1 MESLSRPLHRRK
13 LSNAN
18 TFSAKNAYDGV
29 FSSHRPNY
37 DRPPAVNLEEY
48 SEIFSS
54 GQAAS
59 SIPVLDLSTLQD
71 SSDATNLEL
80 GSTKPDYGKI
90 FGGFRDQDIAVSYEE
105 LFARNKARA
114 PSSTSQ
120 SSQELGDP
128 AHQSSDALKQ
138 FNMSYNKI
146 SQRSKD
152 GLDGKTHVTQL
163 HAVPGFTFFI
173 DEAASQ
179 PKKET
184 EKQKSS
190 VTNNIHL
197 SVNSSKGDFLE
208 KETSRSAVGS
218 RSKYGQDESLSDD
231 RKFKT
236 AQTDF
241 KSHPFKA
248 SSSPAASATNVEAA
262 SQPKEETVKQKSSV
276 TNNVLPGVNSSNG
289 DFPEK
294 ETSRSAVGYRSKYCQ
309 DESLSDDR
317 YSKTVQTNLKSHPSK
332 ASSSPSASATDD
344 EAAFQPKEETVKQKS
359 SLTNNVLPG
368 VNSSKGDFPEKETSR
383 SAVGSRS
390 KYCQDESLSD
400 DRNSKTVQTNLKSHP
415 SKASSSPSASATDD
429 EAAFQ
434 PKEETVK
441 QKSSVTNDVLP
452 SVNTSKGDFPE
463 KETSGSAVECRSKS
477 HEVESLSNDGISKTF
492 QADIK
497 LHPSKVS
504 SSPAASATD
513 VNHKDYQRRSTAA
526 NTGTCKSDTPM
537 DFFPTCFAEELDV
550 NSAAAASA
558 AALRKAIEKA
568 QESIRI
574 AKESVGRKKEG
585 LRSFSSK
592 SFKDSLKVKTRV
604 ANVSMGED
612 QKDRDSKIKET
623 FERIGAASQVS
634 SNVGRNNK
642 YGGTVV
648 FPDIADGEKLFGAKK
663 VIDEMHGKI
672 SESAKNSE
680 IPIRSSYELI
690 DNKIV
695 CNSKEVAGETEA
707 VDLGS
712 AGNYENSAEYSEAVE
727 SNTCEAPQKDIWR
740 PNGFLVLESY
750 EKKLGDIEDT
760 VTDDKPSELKENN
773 YEARPSNAHKLVEG
787 LNNLALYQKVEDEKK
802 ISQGSDQNG
811 YEKRFSEAL
820 ELLENKKQGL
830 LEHEHN
836 EKVANAE
843 RYEPNSVDETSEK
856 VLEDERELKED
867 SGLGSLKEE
876 DTSEKFYDVSELEMI
891 ENAQMYA
898 NSLGKN
904 EVSPKEDCE
913 MKEKESHKGEEAW
926 KKLDKVHELE
936 IYENS
941 SSDYDDAEGSESMHG
956 CNGLSQEDCKVG
968 QSDNNVGSSQE
979 VDEASSSSAEV
990 IGAFYEV
997 HVEDT
1002 EAIELQYIS
1011 EEKEIFE
1018 KISVDHTASEYNEDE
1033 CEAKSDSLSDCILAD
1048 MHVGQD
1054 ETEQIDTQSESSSD
1068 MIHGMEIEVNEYK
1081 EREETIEEETI
1092 VSVEEK
1098 ESSLQQSHEG
1108 RPEIGI
1114 KMETGTSQ
1122 EPKVSTEMEGTMDM
1136 NENIITSHCREK
1148 KDETRESGPSKMVE
1162 KERYKKIEG
1171 VTAEERERERNRLA
1185 VERAIREARE
1195 RAFAEARER
1204 AERAA
1209 VERATAEV
1217 RQRVMA
1223 DAQEKVAKASVG
1235 IKSSDKTSAQSK
1247 LRAERAAVERATSEA
1262 RQRALEK
1269 AMSQNKTSEPR
1280 AQANET
1286 GQTSFSDIH
1295 ISNGGSAESAQR
1307 TKAKLEK
1314 HNRIM
1319 ERAAKALEEKEKR
1332 DLLAQKE
1339 QAERSRLAENLD
1351 ADIKRWSSGKEGNL
1365 RALLSTLQYIL
1376 GADSGWQPISLTE
1389 IITSSAVKKAY
1400 RKATLCVHPDKLQQ
1414 RGASIQQKYIC
1425 EKVFDLLKA
1434 AWNRFN
1440 SEER

>member
-29 FSSHRPNY
+29 FSGHRPNY
-37 DRPPAVNLEEY
+37 DRPPAVNVEEY

-54 GQAAS
+54 GQVAS
-59 SIPVLDLSTLQD
+59 SIPVLDLSTFQE

-80 GSTKPDYGKI
+80 KPDYGKI

-105 LFARNKARA
+105 LFARDKARA

-120 SSQELGDP
+120 SSQDLGDP
-128 AHQSSDALKQ
+128 SHQSSDALKQ

-163 HAVPGFTFFI
+163 HAVPGFTRFI

-190 VTNNIHL
+190 VMNNVHP
-197 SVNSSKGDFLE
+197 SVSSSKGDIPE
-208 KETSRSAVGS
+208 KETSLSAVGS
-218 RSKYGQDESLSDD
+218 RSKYPQDESLSDD
-231 RKFKT
+231 RNFKT
-236 AQTDF
+236 VQADL
-241 KSHPFKA
+241 KSHP
-248 SSSPAASATNVEAA
+248 SIVSTSPAASVTVEAA
-262 SQPKEETVKQKSSV
+262 SQPKEETEKQKSSV
-276 TNNVLPGVNSSNG
+276 TNNGHSS
-289 DFPEK
+289 
-294 ETSRSAVGYRSKYCQ
+294 
-309 DESLSDDR
+309 
-317 YSKTVQTNLKSHPSK
+317 
-332 ASSSPSASATDD
+332 
-344 EAAFQPKEETVKQKS
+344 
-359 SLTNNVLPG
+359 
-368 VNSSKGDFPEKETSR
+368 VNSSKGGIPEKETSR

-390 KYCQDESLSD
+390 KYRQDESLSD
-400 DRNSKTVQTNLKSHP
+400 DRNFKTVQADLKSHP
-415 SKASSSPSASATDD
+415 SIVSSSPAASATNV
-429 EAAFQ
+429 EAALQ
-434 PKEETVK
+434 PKEETEM
-441 QKSSVTNDVLP
+441 QKSSVANNGHS
-452 SVNTSKGDFPE
+452 SVNSSKGDFPE
-463 KETSGSAVECRSKS
+463 KQTPGSADECRSKY
-477 HEVESLSNDGISKTF
+477 HQVESVSDDRISKTF

-497 LHPSKVS
+497 IHPFKVS
-504 SSPAASATD
+504 STPAASAAN
-513 VNHKDYQRRSTAA
+513 VNHKDYQNTSSATNTGRS
-526 NTGTCKSDTPM
+526 GTCKSDTPGG
-537 DFFPTCFAEELDV
+537 FSPTCFDEELDV

-574 AKESVGRKKEG
+574 AKESVGSKKEG

-592 SFKDSLKVKTRV
+592 SFKDSLKVKARV
-604 ANVSMGED
+604 ANVRAGED
-612 QKDRDSKIKET
+612 QKEKDIKVKET

-634 SNVGRNNK
+634 SKVGRNHK
-642 YGGTVV
+642 HGDTVV
-648 FPDIADGEKLFGAKK
+648 FTDFADGEKLFGAKK
-663 VIDEMHGKI
+663 VIDEMHEKI

-680 IPIRSSYELI
+680 IPIRSSHRLI

-707 VDLGS
+707 VGLGS
-712 AGNYENSAEYSEAVE
+712 DGKYKYATGSSEAVE
-727 SNTCEAPQKDIWR
+727 NNTYDAPQEDNQR
-740 PNGFLVLESY
+740 PNGFLVLKSCER
-750 EKKLGDIEDT
+750 KIGDTEDT
-760 VTDDKPSELKENN
+760 IKDDKPSELEENN
-773 YEARPSNAHKLVEG
+773 FEVRPSNAHKLAEG
-787 LNNLALYQKVEDEKK
+787 LNNLTLYQKVEDEKK
-802 ISQGSDQNG
+802 IFQGSQNG

-820 ELLENKKQGL
+820 ELLENKKQEL
-830 LEHEHN
+830 LEQDHD
-836 EKVANAE
+836 EKVASAM
-843 RYEPNSVDETSEK
+843 RHEPNSIHKASEK
-856 VLEDERELKED
+856 VLEDERELEED
-867 SGLGSLKEE
+867 GDIGSLKEE
-876 DTSEKFYDVSELEMI
+876 DMSEKFYDVCELEMI
-891 ENAQMYA
+891 ENAQAYA
-898 NSLGKN
+898 NSLGN
-904 EVSPKEDCE
+904 TEVSSKEDCE
-913 MKEKESHKGEEAW
+913 MKEKESHKEEEAW
-926 KKLDKVHELE
+926 NKLDKVHELE

-941 SSDYDDAEGSESMHG
+941 SSDYDDAEESESVHG
-956 CNGLSQEDCKVG
+956 CHGVSQEECKVG
-968 QSDNNVGSSQE
+968 QSDNNVESSQE
-979 VDEASSSSAEV
+979 VDDVSSNSAEV
-990 IGAFYEV
+990 IGAFYEFQ
-997 HVEDT
+997 VEET
-1002 EAIELQYIS
+1002 EVIELQYRS
-1011 EEKEIFE
+1011 EGKEIFE
-1018 KISVDHTASEYNEDE
+1018 KISVDHTASEDNEDE
-1033 CEAKSDSLSDCILAD
+1033 CEAKSESLSYCRLAD
-1048 MHVGQD
+1048 VRFGQN
-1054 ETEQIDTQSESSSD
+1054 ETEQADVRSESSSD

-1081 EREETIEEETI
+1081 EREDFIEEETI
-1092 VSVEEK
+1092 VSFEEK
-1098 ESSLQQSHEG
+1098 ESNLQQSHEG
-1108 RPEIGI
+1108 RPKVRIE
-1114 KMETGTSQ
+1114 METETTE
-1122 EPKVSTEMEGTMDM
+1122 EPKVSTETEGTMDV
-1136 NENIITSHCREK
+1136 NENIIKNHCVEK
-1148 KDETRESGPSKMVE
+1148 KDETRESGPSKVVE
-1162 KERYKKIEG
+1162 KERHKRIEE
-1171 VTAEERERERNRLA
+1171 VTAEEREWERNRLA

-1235 IKSSDKTSAQSK
+1235 TKSSDKTSAQSK
-1247 LRAERAAVERATSEA
+1247 LRAERAAVERATAEA

-1269 AMSQNKTSEPR
+1269 AMSQKKTSEPR
-1280 AQANET
+1280 VQANEI
-1286 GQTSFSDIH
+1286 GQTSFLDIH

-1319 ERAAKALEEKEKR
+1319 ERAAKALAEKEKR